1 MYNFMHLSLENTDL
15 YFRNLI
21 SSWLLTIVMLPL
33 DIVLG
38 EDFIIL
44 QNKQERDRRF
54 ILSKGF
60 VD

>member
-1 MYNFMHLSLENTDL
+1 MHLSLENTGL
-15 YFRNLI
+15 FSRNLI

-33 DIVLG
+33 DIFWG

-44 QNKQERDRRF
+44 QNKQERDRKF